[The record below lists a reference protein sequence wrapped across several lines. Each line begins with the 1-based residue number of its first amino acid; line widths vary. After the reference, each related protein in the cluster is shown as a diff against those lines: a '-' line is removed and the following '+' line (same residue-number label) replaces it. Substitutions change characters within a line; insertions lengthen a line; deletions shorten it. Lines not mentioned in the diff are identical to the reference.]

1 MPVPETKMTDRD
13 TDKTKDL
20 AEVPADGGFLRR
32 WSQRKHAVARGD
44 VPVES
49 APVAV
54 PPSAPAAEE
63 PPLPDPSTLT
73 LADDFSVFLRD
84 KVPPA
89 LKRKAMQHL
98 FSHPE
103 FNEVDMLDVYM
114 EDFNLVPDLK
124 ADEFALLKHAK
135 SVLDPEPR
143 EVVEDADPATDE
155 SPPVVASTASD
166 EADAVADEKVSGGE
180 ADASEDESRE
190 RPDAA

>member
-1 MPVPETKMTDRD
+1 MSDRD
-13 TDKTKDL
+13 TDKPKDL

-44 VPVES
+44 VPVEP

-54 PPSAPAAEE
+54 PPGAPVAEE
-63 PPLPDPSTLT
+63 LPLPDPATLT

-114 EDFNLVPDLK
+114 EDFNLVPDLSK
-124 ADEFALLKHAK
+124 EDFALVKHAK
-135 SVLDPEPR
+135 AVLDPTPSEAVAGQTPEAEAPPPMPAAADGEPVEPE
-143 EVVEDADPATDE
+143 EVTESDEDAD
-155 SPPVVASTASD
+155 
-166 EADAVADEKVSGGE
+166 ADADDAE
-180 ADASEDESRE
+180 APAGDPSRAS
-190 RPDAA
+190 PG